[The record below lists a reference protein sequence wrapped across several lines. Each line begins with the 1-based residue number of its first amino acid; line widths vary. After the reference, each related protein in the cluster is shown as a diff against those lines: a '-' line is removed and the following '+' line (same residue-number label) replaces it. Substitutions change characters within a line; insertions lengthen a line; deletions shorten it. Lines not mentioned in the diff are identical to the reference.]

1 MPTSIGLNILIL
13 MKIKNPN
20 YRKKNLPSLRRY
32 FAILIP
38 LTIILFSCGSPPMPM
53 DASVTPTVVA
63 TREPLLVKPAFETG
77 VYPNLFTDYLGKSDE
92 EIQNKI
98 DEAWNQLFYGD
109 DLSER
114 VYYPVGSDM
123 AYILDTGNEDV
134 RSEGMSYGMMIAV
147 QLNKKEEFDRIWKWA
162 KTYMY
167 QTDGGYKGY
176 FAWHCKPDGT
186 QLSANPASDGEEW
199 FIMALMFADAR
210 WGSGEG
216 IFNYRAEAQ
225 SILDVALHAEELSG
239 ELATNLFD
247 AETKQV
253 VFVPQ
258 IGKNS
263 SFTDPSYHLPHYYEL
278 WALWAD
284 KDNDFWAE
292 AARISREYLK
302 TTVHPQTGLAP
313 NYSYFDGKPYDDE
326 YNGNFRYDAFRVGAN
341 IGVDYAWFRPA
352 EWHAEQSNRMLK
364 FFASE
369 GMDEYKAEYLLTGEP
384 EVMHRS
390 PGLIATNAVAA
401 LAASPEIGKPFV
413 QALWDQALPTG
424 KYRYY
429 DGLLMMLGLLQV
441 SGNFKIYAPGT
452 APEGQ
457 VFPTPAP
464 EVKGLFAPPISRTLL
479 LIGQDKDNINS
490 YFDATV
496 TAPGGLA
503 VNTSLQL
510 EGLDDVDSL
519 MSKYPNSALSIGVDL
534 KGTIAVVAD
543 GKADTKIDALLDKLA
558 AYNRPVYFRLG
569 YGFDDPAN
577 KYDPAVFVSAW
588 KKVHERIQAKGVS
601 NVALV
606 WESSA
611 SCGEVPLA
619 EWYPGDDSV
628 DWIGASYGECA
639 NEVVQ
644 FAREHNKPVMLE
656 AASQG
661 TAWDE
666 WFNPFFKFVN
676 ENNDVVRAVTYV
688 NEGYSRLQLSEDVIR
703 RWKDETKQS
712 FWLRGGPELFDSLG
726 FSK

>member
-1 MPTSIGLNILIL
+1 
-13 MKIKNPN
+13 
-20 YRKKNLPSLRRY
+20 
-32 FAILIP
+32 
-38 LTIILFSCGSPPMPM
+38 MPM
-53 DASVTPTVVA
+53 DATVPPTVVA
-63 TREPLLVKPAFETG
+63 TGEPNLGGPAFETG
-77 VYPNLFTDYLGKSDE
+77 VYPDLFTDYLGKSNE
-92 EIQNKI
+92 EIQKKI

-123 AYILDTGNEDV
+123 AYILDTGNDDV

-147 QLNKKEEFDRIWKWA
+147 QLNKKEEFDRIWKWT

-199 FIMALMFADAR
+199 FIMALMFADGR

-216 IFNYRAEAQ
+216 IYNYRAEAQ
-225 SILDVALHAEELSG
+225 SILDVALHADELSG
-239 ELATNLFD
+239 ELATDLFD
-247 AETKQV
+247 PETKQV

-284 KDNDFWAE
+284 KDNEFWAE
-292 AARISREYLK
+292 AARVSREYLK

-341 IGVDYAWFRPA
+341 IGVDYVWFRPG
-352 EWHAEQSNRMLK
+352 EWHVEQSNRMLK
-364 FFASE
+364 FLCIRRHGRIQSRIFA
-369 GMDEYKAEYLLTGEP
+369 DGEP

-401 LAASPEIGKPFV
+401 LAADPEVGKPFV
-413 QALWDQALPTG
+413 QALWDQEIPTG

-441 SGNFKIYAPGT
+441 SGNFRIYEPGS

-457 VFPTPAP
+457 VFPTPRP
-464 EVKGLFAPPISRTLL
+464 EVDGKFAPPAGRALL
-479 LIGQDKDNINS
+479 LVGQNADDIDT

-503 VNTSLQL
+503 VFTSLQL
-510 EGLDDVDSL
+510 KGINDINSL
-519 MSKYPNSALSIGVDL
+519 MAKYPNSTLSIGVDL
-534 KGTIAVVAD
+534 KGVIADVAD
-543 GKADTKIDALLDKLA
+543 GKADAKIDALLDALT
-558 AYNRPVYFRLG
+558 AYNRPVYLRLG

-577 KYDPAVFVSAW
+577 KYEPAVYVSAW
-588 KKVHERIQAKGVS
+588 KKFHERIQARDIT

-606 WESSA
+606 WESA
-611 SCGEVPLA
+611 ALCGESPLA
-619 EWYPGDDSV
+619 DWYPGDEVV
-628 DWIGASYGECA
+628 DWIGTNYGECA
-639 NEVVQ
+639 NGVIQ
-644 FAREHNKPVMLE
+644 FAREHYKPVMVE
-656 AASQG
+656 ATSHGAG
-661 TAWDE
+661 WDG
-666 WFNPFFKFVN
+666 WFTPFFKFAN
-676 ENNDVVRAVTYV
+676 DNNDVVRAVTYI
-688 NEGYSRLQLSEDVIR
+688 NDGEGRLLNGEIIKS
-703 RWKDETKQS
+703 WKAETKKS
-712 FWLRGGPELFDSLG
+712 LWLRGGPGLFDSLG